1 MDDMEK
7 RVLEDDTSNSLKN
20 IAKHREGMSKRKT
33 TVAGRDNVTVEMQP
47 YNDKDKGKKNEVQD
61 ENQQKTTM
69 EKQETTEEENDE
81 EEMPDKIKLLPEDQQ
96 QRAIIMMSLK
106 IMGTGTMMVILFSDP
121 MVGVLSA
128 FGKLIGVN
136 PFYVSFVLAPLAS
149 NGSELLAA

>member
-7 RVLEDDTSNSLKN
+7 RVLEEDTSNSLKN

-33 TVAGRDNVTVEMQP
+33 TVAAKDLEMESIK
-47 YNDKDKGKKNEVQD
+47 DKDKGKKNEVQD

-69 EKQETTEEENDE
+69 EIKETTEEENDE

-106 IMGTGTMMVILFSDP
+106 IMGTGTLLVILFSDP

-128 FGKLIGVN
+128 FGNLIGVN
-136 PFYVSFVLAPLAS
+136 PF
-149 NGSELLAA
+149 